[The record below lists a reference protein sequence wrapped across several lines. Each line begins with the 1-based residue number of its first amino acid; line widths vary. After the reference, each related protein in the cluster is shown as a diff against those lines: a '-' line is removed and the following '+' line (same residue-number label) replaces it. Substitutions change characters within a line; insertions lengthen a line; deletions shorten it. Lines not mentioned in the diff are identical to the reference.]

1 MTDIS
6 TEFAGLKLKS
16 PIIAGSCGL
25 TGSIDHIEKIEK
37 AGVGA
42 VVLKSIFEEEII
54 NEYDKLLKEAQS
66 DNRHEIDL
74 DYFDYKI
81 RQDNLADYI
90 ALINDAKETV
100 SIPVIAS
107 INCVSTHEWS
117 FFAKKIEEAGADAL
131 ELNIFISPSDTSKS
145 SDEKER
151 MYFNIIKNITL
162 KLKIPVI
169 VKMSYYFTDLGGMIN
184 EISKT
189 AIKGLVLFNRF
200 FSPDIDINTNKII
213 PVNIFSSPDELP
225 TSLRWIAITSNNVS
239 CNLAAS
245 TGVHNGEG
253 LIKQLLAGADA
264 VQIVSTIYKNGVDI
278 IKEMNTDLR
287 NYMKEKSYK
296 KISNFKGLM
305 SRKNMQNPALYE
317 RVQFMRYFSS
327 KDIM

>member
-25 TGSIDHIEKIEK
+25 TGSIETIEKIEK
-37 AGVGA
+37 AGAGA

-54 NEYDKLLKEAQS
+54 NEYDKLLKETQS

-90 ALINDAKETV
+90 TLINNAKETV

-145 SDEKER
+145 SDDKER
-151 MYFNIIKNITL
+151 MYFNIINNITS

-184 EISKT
+184 KISKT

-225 TSLRWIAITSNNVS
+225 TSLRWIAISSNNVS

-264 VQIVSTIYKNGVDI
+264 IQIVSTIYKNGVDV

-287 NYMKEKSYK
+287 NYMKEKNYK

-305 SRKNMQNPALYE
+305 SRKNSQNPALYE
-317 RVQFMRYFSS
+317 RVQFMRYFSA
-327 KDIM
+327 KDIT